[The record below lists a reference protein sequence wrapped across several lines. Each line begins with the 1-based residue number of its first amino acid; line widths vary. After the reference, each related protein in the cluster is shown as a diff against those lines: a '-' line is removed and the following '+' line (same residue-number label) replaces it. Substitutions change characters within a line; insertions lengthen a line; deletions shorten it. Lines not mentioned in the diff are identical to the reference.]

1 METSFGARGQMLE
14 VADVGMTGPTGHPG
28 GFPLT
33 HFAAYRE
40 DDWRTLPPFTLAR
53 GPMTLGAVL
62 LCIEDGTTRAITRI
76 W

>member
-1 METSFGARGQMLE
+1 
-14 VADVGMTGPTGHPG
+14 MTGPTVHPG

-40 DDWRTLPPFTLAR
+40 DDWQTLPPFTLVR

-62 LCIEDGTTRAITRI
+62 L
-76 W
+76 